1 MVLLPQ
7 DWMPFWNERW
17 KPLMS
22 DIIAITVAT
31 PMTMP
36 SSASSERIRFA
47 VSAWRAIRSVSRN
60 SLHADMT
67 PSVAYRWPR
76 VERGGDSSRSASSA
90 SRRRL
95 LVAEGVH
102 RVEARGAHGRV
113 EPEEDADHARDEQA
127 QGHRPRRDE
136 RGQRRQGAH

>member
-36 SSASSERIRFA
+36 SSASSERMRFA
-47 VSAWRAIRSVSRN
+47 VRAWRAMRSVSRN
-60 SLHADMT
+60 SLHADME
-67 PSVAYRWPR
+67 PSVAYR
-76 VERGGDSSRSASSA
+76 
-90 SRRRL
+90 
-95 LVAEGVH
+95 
-102 RVEARGAHGRV
+102 ARGV
-113 EPEEDADHARDEQA
+113 EP
-127 QGHRPRRDE
+127 GYS
-136 RGQRRQGAH
+136 